1 MHKFQGFQLNLQHI
15 ELIGKKAS
23 YHDGDAHGELE
34 YLQEAKIASTLHCGS
49 TNATWHVKNALPSAI
64 TTGKIFLGTT

>member
-23 YHDGDAHGELE
+23 HHDGDAHGELE
-34 YLQEAKIASTLHCGS
+34 FERGYDRFHIAL
-49 TNATWHVKNALPSAI
+49 W
-64 TTGKIFLGTT
+64 